1 MWTLFLNTLFPP
13 YCLGCKQRGK
23 LLCGSCLDSL
33 PSAPAERGALA
44 LFNYEHPLVRK
55 IIWKFKYSG
64 LKSLAVELSPL
75 LKQLILEEVSERRS
89 FSPHKIL
96 VMPVPLSPGRSRER
110 GYNQAALL
118 SEALVR
124 LLPDDLIYMPDVLLK
139 IKDTPTQVSMKT
151 RAARLENLIG
161 AFKVVEPEKI
171 KNRSVLLIDD
181 VLTTGATI
189 MTAREELIKNGAS
202 EVLAVVLAHGE

>member
-1 MWTLFLNTLFPP
+1 MWTLILNTLFPP
-13 YCLGCKQRGK
+13 YCLGCKRSGR
-23 LLCGSCLDSL
+23 LLCEGCVASL

-55 IIWKFKYSG
+55 IIWKFKYTG
-64 LKSLAVELSPL
+64 LKSLAGELAPL
-75 LKQLILEEVSERRS
+75 LQQLILEEVSERRS
-89 FSPHKIL
+89 FSPHKLL
-96 VMPVPLSPGRSRER
+96 VMPVPLAPGRSQER

-124 LLPDDLIYMPDVLLK
+124 LLPDDLIYSPDILLK

-151 RAARLENLIG
+151 RAARLHNLIG
-161 AFKVVEPEKI
+161 AFKVVAPEKI

-189 MTAREELIKNGAS
+189 ETARAELIKNGAD